1 MLSPEQLAAVE
12 DPARQVAIV
21 APPGSGKTSTLIARA
36 IRHRDEYGSALCV
49 TFTNKA
55 AREIRERAPG
65 MDAITFHGLAIR
77 LVQASSPEPIT
88 VLDELDARDIAC
100 QVGEELGILRLGWKD
115 GRRAAAKVLAD
126 RAGRARYRAILR
138 QIRAVD
144 FDLLIDR
151 AIVAASTTRAYRYT
165 SILLDEQQDAD
176 PRQWD
181 LVRALQPGAITMVGD
196 PRQTIYSWR
205 GADPAILLDAYA
217 SPEWSA
223 HALTANYRS
232 APAIV
237 ELANRIAAPMSF
249 RAPPMRAARES
260 TRSPAWM
267 VEPTP
272 DAEAELVAHAAGIWA
287 QDWILD
293 GPPAGLILA
302 RSWSELDRVAE
313 ALDVEG
319 VPFAH
324 LGRSAGDWSEPK
336 LRSIVK
342 FLQLA
347 ANPRLDTWAVD
358 IARAIGLYDEAIRQ
372 AGVRVARSGRPLVE
386 DLGLLAPA
394 GVGRSMLDSAR
405 GLATW
410 AALRLRLGPVPDLLA
425 KFPADQTVAQFLEWH
440 AGRSTQDTAPSAPIW
455 LSSVHGVKGL
465 EAEGVAIVGTD
476 ERGFSGDGE
485 TRRLFFVAATRARDR
500 LLITRSESRRHR
512 PTNAGAFWS

>member
-36 IRHRDEYGSALCV
+36 LRHRDEYGAALCV

-65 MDAITFHGLAIR
+65 MDAVTFHGLAIR
-77 LVQASSPEPIT
+77 LVQAASPEPIT
-88 VLDELDARDIAC
+88 VLDELDARDIAA
-100 QVGEELGILRLGWKD
+100 QVGVELGILRRVGQWSD
-115 GRRAAAKVLAD
+115 TRRAAAKVLSD

-138 QIRAVD
+138 QMRAVD
-144 FDLLIDR
+144 FDILIDR

-181 LVRALQPGAITMVGD
+181 LIRALQPAAITMVGD

-205 GADPAILLDAYA
+205 NADPSILLDAYA

-237 ELANRIAAPMSF
+237 ELGNAIAAAMDFRAAPM
-249 RAPPMRAARES
+249 RATRVS
-260 TRSPAWM
+260 TRTPAWM

-272 DAEAELVAHAAGIWA
+272 DAEAELVANAAGIWA

-293 GPPAGLILA
+293 GPPAGLVLA
-302 RSWSELDRVAE
+302 RSWSDLDRVAD
-313 ALDVEG
+313 ALTVEG
-319 VPFAH
+319 VPYAH
-324 LGRSAGDWSEPK
+324 LGQSAGEWSDPK
-336 LRSIVK
+336 LRAIVK
-342 FLQLA
+342 FLQLTT
-347 ANPRLDTWAVD
+347 NPRLDPWAIDLARLMGMSDGRIRRGGERAARVD
-358 IARAIGLYDEAIRQ
+358 RPLADELGILTDGPPDQ
-372 AGVRVARSGRPLVE
+372 PARSI
-386 DLGLLAPA
+386 A
-394 GVGRSMLDSAR
+394 G
-405 GLATW
+405 W
-410 AALRLRLGPVPDLLA
+410 AALRLRLGPVSDLLA
-425 KFPADQTVAQFLEWH
+425 KFPADQTVGEFLEWH
-440 AGRSTQDTAPSAPIW
+440 AGRSTQDTAPNAPIW

-465 EAEGVAIVGTD
+465 EASGVAIVGTD
-476 ERGFSGDGE
+476 DRGFSGEGE

-512 PTNAGAFWS
+512 PTAAGAFWP